1 MKMPST
7 YVSLLL
13 LCGFTFI
20 YIFTQK
26 HSGSSTYPAPHA
38 PFIKE
43 KRPVV
48 KRFSPAKSAVVS
60 LDKKYGGENKAEQT
74 PEQENEFLFLKDVIA
89 NIAPAMKH
97 FK

>member
-26 HSGSSTYPAPHA
+26 HAGQNSNPVLHVPV
-38 PFIKE
+38 IKE

-48 KRFSPAKSAVVS
+48 KRFSPVKSAIVS
-60 LDKKYGGENKAEQT
+60 LNKKYDDGNKEEQT
-74 PEQENEFLFLKDVIA
+74 PEQENRFSFLKDVIA
-89 NIAPAMKH
+89 NIAPAMKYL
-97 FK
+97 K